1 VGYSKDGRINLKAM
15 LQGPLMDS
23 TKVLWLD
30 SDFLVSNWNV
40 TIGDMQFQREADKT
54 HLNYHIA
61 NKPWAAAFK
70 GLAFIRSFP
79 QKNSWATTTPGSSE
93 AKMNANVPISFSASE
108 VYYLEFEYL
117 YDGNVANQLY
127 LIYSV
132 DNGGTWNQIPLSSTN
147 QKWETFKI
155 TLNNTNFTG
164 FNPPTTPIRL
174 GFKGNWGSPYI
185 SNPNV
190 PAPLIDNIRIKQ
202 KLSVPEE
209 MTTYLS
215 TAYILDSLIGTN
227 QIPSIYPAPQG
238 AVDLITIY
246 VRNNNTTSY
255 TVLDSQI
262 VWLMK
267 DGTIKSLAGKNYLK
281 FAHTN
286 SGSGY
291 FVVKHR
297 NHLPVM
303 SANSISFS
311 PTTETTVID
320 FTDINN
326 IKDATAYQYT
336 SGPDKYALY
345 LGNVTEDF
353 PNGDYYET
361 NATDY
366 FIVSVKNNAIPD
378 RGFYRED
385 INMDGYVNSEDFNL
399 VQIGN
404 NNLYFTTVPEP

>member
-1 VGYSKDGRINLKAM
+1 
-15 LQGPLMDS
+15 
-23 TKVLWLD
+23 
-30 SDFLVSNWNV
+30 
-40 TIGDMQFQREADKT
+40 
-54 HLNYHIA
+54 
-61 NKPWAAAFK
+61 
-70 GLAFIRSFP
+70 
-79 QKNSWATTTPGSSE
+79 
-93 AKMNANVPISFSASE
+93 
-108 VYYLEFEYL
+108 
-117 YDGNVANQLY
+117 
-127 LIYSV
+127 
-132 DNGGTWNQIPLSSTN
+132 
-147 QKWETFKI
+147 
-155 TLNNTNFTG
+155 
-164 FNPPTTPIRL
+164 
-174 GFKGNWGSPYI
+174 
-185 SNPNV
+185 
-190 PAPLIDNIRIKQ
+190 
-202 KLSVPEE
+202 
-209 MTTYLS
+209 
-215 TAYILDSLIGTN
+215 
-227 QIPSIYPAPQG
+227 
-238 AVDLITIY
+238 
-246 VRNNNTTSY
+246 
-255 TVLDSQI
+255 
-262 VWLMK
+262 MK

-361 NATDY
+361 NASDY